1 VHRGEFALLLAP
13 GEGLLDFRY
22 VAETALAR
30 DPAEAEPGLAGGPI
44 GRRQEAQL
52 LGLGR
57 IGLRRAAGSRCGC
70 VLHTL
75 IMNRGC
81 DRVPKFG

>member
-13 GEGLLDFRY
+13 GEGFLDFRD

-30 DPAEAEPGLAGGPI
+30 DPSEAEPGLTGGPI
-44 GRRQEAQL
+44 DRRQEAQL
-52 LGLGR
+52 LGLGW
-57 IGLRRAAGSRCGC
+57 IGLRGAAGSRCGC
-70 VLHTL
+70 VLHTF

-81 DRVPKFG
+81 DRVAKFG